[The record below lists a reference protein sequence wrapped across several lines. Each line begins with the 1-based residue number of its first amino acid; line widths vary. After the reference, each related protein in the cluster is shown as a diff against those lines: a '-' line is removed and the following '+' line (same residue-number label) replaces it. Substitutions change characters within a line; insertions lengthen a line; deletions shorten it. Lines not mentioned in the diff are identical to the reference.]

1 MGLQGAGGLAAGGQ
15 ALGGISDYFES
26 KRQSKAIRTQGA
38 LDIRRSERE
47 QRATTGAQIAQ
58 TGAAGIELEGST
70 LDLISATDIEF
81 ELDQAIIKESTDLA
95 RDATERAGKMAL
107 IGGLTGAAGTVAKTQ
122 QTSKLFQQRKQQQA
136 ALINPVRVT
145 APGMPPTTYLR

>member
-1 MGLQGAGGLAAGGQ
+1 MQAGGQ
-15 ALGGISDYFES
+15 ALGGITDYLES
-26 KRQSKAIRTQGA
+26 RRQSKIMGTQGA
-38 LDIRRSERE
+38 LDIRRSERK

-58 TGAAGIELEGST
+58 TGAAGVELSGST

-107 IGGLTGAAGTVAKTQ
+107 IGGLTGAAGTMGKTQ
-122 QTSKLFQQRKQQQA
+122 QTSKLFQQQKQQQA
-136 ALINPVRVT
+136 ALKNPVRVT
-145 APGMPPTTYLR
+145 APGMPPSAFPWAPGKIY